1 MVLAPSAADFASFN
15 YELVHSFRGPGRV
28 LVVAIGARHIR
39 GKAMLSASQDHSKHS
54 DFVEITV
61 GRYGL
66 KTYTI
71 FFLMTWELILY

>member
-1 MVLAPSAADFASFN
+1 M
-15 YELVHSFRGPGRV
+15 
-28 LVVAIGARHIR
+28 VAIGARHIR